1 MDTRGINSTVSCNNG
16 IDLCRA
22 CICCES
28 EWIRQISFNTIF
40 LYLNTAVW
48 RIHNNDLKQQCL
60 NAVHTPR
67 LDVSPL
73 FTDLV
78 AGLIGLEYFKSSNNL
93 HLLNHWP
100 RFTPSSCSSLNGSIA
115 SLGLMFCPA
124 GLAGWPQV
132 ALIISWSTAV
142 NALPAFPFQTLIS
155 VRIQVIQVP
164 WPNSTPDPAITIK
177 YNVWFLLTD
186 YNLLQNIPCQIINTG
201 SSWSSVNHFVC
212 FCKESHL
219 VTGIRNNYTEIAN
232 LLTDGL
238 FCLFQSYKGISIT
251 LTLFHK

>member
-28 EWIRQISFNTIF
+28 EWIRQISFDTIF

-67 LDVSPL
+67 LDVSPRL
-73 FTDLV
+73 TDLV

-142 NALPAFPFQTLIS
+142 NAIPAFPFQTLIS

-201 SSWSSVNHFVC
+201 SMV
-212 FCKESHL
+212 FCKSFCML
-219 VTGIRNNYTEIAN
+219 LQGIPPGIRNNYTEIAS